1 MKKTLILIITLISI
15 TLSMSGCN
23 SSSEP
28 IDGGGTISAHDFM
41 EESLVY
47 DTNTNIVYIC
57 HDDVTYDN
65 IYTLYLS
72 ENGLPYRYIDGE
84 LIEVS
89 Y

>member
-1 MKKTLILIITLISI
+1 MKKTLILIITLILI

-28 IDGGGTISAHDFM
+28 INDGGTISAHNFM

-57 HDDVTYDN
+57 YDNVNYDDV
-65 IYTLYLS
+65 YTLYLS
-72 ENGLPYRYIDGE
+72 ENGLPYRYIDDE
-84 LIEVS
+84 LVEVS